1 MRAEEKVKGGKLICI
16 EIVPKAGKAEKVR
29 ITGDFFLHPEDAIN
43 SLERSLEGVD
53 LERARLPGGESEIA
67 ARLKKALGS
76 SQLIG
81 ASPEDL
87 ARIFRRAISS

>member
-16 EIVPKAGKAEKVR
+16 EIVPKDGKAAKVR
-29 ITGDFFLHPEDAIN
+29 ITGDFFLHPEDAIDA
-43 SLERSLEGVD
+43 LERSLEGVG
-53 LERARLPGGESEIA
+53 LTAEESEIV
-67 ARLKKALGS
+67 ARLTNALGK

-87 ARIFRRAISS
+87 ARIFRKAVSS